1 MFNSVHLQNFPNLSS
16 IVIDEKI
23 VNDMDLVLDVCNVAL
38 SLRRENNIRVRLP
51 LSKITVCGDFSLN
64 NEYIELIKQEV
75 NVKEIEVFNGNLDEI
90 AKKEVILDMKGCGK
104 QFGSRL
110 KDILQAQK
118 EGNFEVKNSVL
129 YIAGVEIPENLFK
142 ITYKPNNG
150 TKAVICSEHNVL
162 VMMDTNI
169 TPELQIEGLARD
181 LVRTIQQTRK
191 DKNLQISDH
200 IDTEIY
206 ATDDVFNNVINE
218 WGEYI
223 KEQTLSNN
231 LELKKQEVKENL
243 VEIDGYKFS
252 VAISKK

>member
-16 IVIDEKI
+16 IAVDDKI

-38 SLRRENNIRVRLP
+38 SLRREFNIRVRLP

-64 NEYIELIKQEV
+64 QEYIELIKQEV
-75 NVKEIEVFNGNLDEI
+75 NVKEIEIFNGNLDEI

-104 QFGSRL
+104 QFGSHL
-110 KDILQAQK
+110 KEILQAQRD
-118 EGNFEVKNSVL
+118 GNFEVKNGVL
-129 YIAGVEIPENLFK
+129 HIAGVEIPDSLFK
-142 ITYKPNNG
+142 ITYKPNDG

-162 VMMDTNI
+162 VMMDTSI
-169 TPELQIEGLARD
+169 TPELRIEGLARD

-206 ATDDVFNNVINE
+206 ATDDIFVDVIDK
-218 WGEYI
+218 WSEYI
-223 KEQTLSNN
+223 KEQTLTNE
-231 LELKKQEVKENL
+231 LVLKKQEIKENL
-243 VEIDGYKFS
+243 VEIDGYKFA